1 MEVLFGVIDWDES
14 AAGKIL
20 EMESKEIDDG
30 TMGKRGRVGRDKR
43 WGSGNIGRSKSGW
56 YHRSQDGKVSQ
67 K

>member
-1 MEVLFGVIDWDES
+1 MEVLFGVIDLDES

-30 TMGKRGRVGRDKR
+30 TMGKRGRAGGDKG
-43 WGSGNIGRSKSGW
+43 WGGSNIGRSKSGR
-56 YHRSQDGKVSQ
+56 YHRSQDRKVSQ